1 MITNE
6 EYSGLGM
13 PAPTQTHQRIIQA
26 IRDNFVK
33 RYPRYAANMLV
44 TVAVIDNPERVP
56 DLSLWRYVDK
66 NDLFADASEPI
77 LTIEITHNDINDKYS
92 EESILETFKYIPT
105 LQESFIFNYADNR
118 WKRFSRQGDNH
129 IVIEE
134 KDYSRTLQCFM
145 HSLVK

>member
-1 MITNE
+1 MRQNE
-6 EYSGLGM
+6 EYNGLGM
-13 PAPTQTHQRIIQA
+13 PAPTKAHQRIIQT

-44 TVAVIDNPERVP
+44 TVSVIDEPERVP

-66 NDLFADASEPI
+66 NDLFADPQEPI

-118 WKRFSRQGDNH
+118 WTRFSKKGIE

-134 KDYSRTLQCFM
+134 KDYSRVLQCFM